1 MTCGFRLSQF
11 SRSGQKIRFLAV
23 AVITRK
29 GQKAVIA
36 CDLRFVATVRMRVQ
50 RAFLTLSD
58 FERFSTSHPIH
69 PSNPSEFIYLSPFGF
84 TFINQFFFAD
94 CTLGL
99 LNYGL
104 HVCVFFAYLLLRA
117 FP

>member
-69 PSNPSEFIYLSPFGF
+69 PSLFIFPPLALRLL
-84 TFINQFFFAD
+84 TNFFS
-94 CTLGL
+94 LIVL
-99 LNYGL
+99 WVY
-104 HVCVFFAYLLLRA
+104 
-117 FP
+117 

>member
-69 PSNPSEFIYLSPFGF
+69 PSIHPSLFIFPPLALRLL
-84 TFINQFFFAD
+84 TNFFS
-94 CTLGL
+94 LIVL
-99 LNYGL
+99 WVY
-104 HVCVFFAYLLLRA
+104 
-117 FP
+117 